1 MVSSHDGN
9 VKTADEVSAVFLFG
23 FFSLFFLLHQL
34 GPEAV
39 KVTWIRFWNL
49 TFASGDVGLCL
60 LKLTNEIIVRAVIEF
75 LKQFVYLMFSRHNN
89 HPKYDCYYLVTIIAP
104 KMGILKTNV
113 TRW

>member
-49 TFASGDVGLCL
+49 APAGGDVGLGL
-60 LKLTNEIIVRAVIEF
+60 LELLDEVGVGAVVE
-75 LKQFVYLMFSRHNN
+75 LA
-89 HPKYDCYYLVTIIAP
+89 D
-104 KMGILKTNV
+104 
-113 TRW
+113 